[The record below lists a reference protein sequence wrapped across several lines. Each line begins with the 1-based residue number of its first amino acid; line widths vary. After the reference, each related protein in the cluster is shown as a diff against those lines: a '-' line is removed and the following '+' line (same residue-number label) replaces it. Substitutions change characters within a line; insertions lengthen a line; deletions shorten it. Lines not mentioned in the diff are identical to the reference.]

1 MRKRRSPSV
10 IEGRVLTLL
19 SYRHSY
25 KLDFVS
31 EDETG
36 LITVNL
42 RALTARC
49 TGHQERTKSALRRLA
64 SSHVLCDLVEARG
77 SWSFR
82 LRSPEEHRAFLSA
95 SSQPSLDDESEAG

>member
-1 MRKRRSPSV
+1 MKRRRSPSV

-25 KLDFVS
+25 RLDFVS
-31 EDETG
+31 EDESG

-49 TGHQERTKSALRRLA
+49 TGNHERTKSALRRLA
-64 SSHVLCDLVEARG
+64 SSHLLYDLVEARG

-82 LRSPEEHRAFLSA
+82 LRSPEEHAKFLVA
-95 SSQPSLDDESEAG
+95 SSSVLSDDEAAS